1 MDQLSN
7 MVDSLF
13 HLNDV
18 IFNYYFIIGGTFL
31 SYLTYKIFHSLLSGN
46 PFMKTTYKTRGH
58 TWRSIQ
64 CNKSIP
70 YSIYCTICGK
80 LMLPV
85 VGLFCECCAISAC
98 KDCHHAIDKK
108 YKCKSVSWPVDKVFY
123 HHWVNVGVAR
133 NEITDLSEECLK
145 RYFCCWCQRTKLCHD
160 SAFNDAEPCDFQ
172 KYRKII
178 IPPPC
183 VTVEKGVVTVKP
195 LPDPDWEPLIIF
207 ANRKSGGNQ
216 SDEVLSLFRG
226 LLNPIQVVDMNAT
239 SPESVVRWLP
249 ARARA
254 LAAGGDGTVA
264 WLLQALSARPTI
276 TVPVGILPT
285 GTGND
290 LSRALGWGAG
300 CGCDLSAHAT
310 IQRVLSAST
319 QLVDRWKI
327 SIFSRGR
334 LGGLARAP
342 RVLYAHNYCSVGV
355 DAQVALDFH
364 RARAQLLYRCA
375 SRTINYRGC
384 GRAGRA
390 RLPPGEGTAVVP
402 VRLKDHQLCECNV
415 RWDEFG
421 FSRVLYAHNYCS
433 VGVDAQVALD
443 FHRATQHSCCTGI
456 RPGLSTIVGVDAQVA
471 LNFHRERAQLLYRCA
486 SRTVSYI
493 AYGLLGATRAFDDG
507 GCEGLERRLSVRLD
521 GREPLPLPPLQAL
534 VLLNIPSWGAGVD
547 LWSMGDEN
555 EVGEQSI
562 SDGKLEVVGIS
573 SSIHIARLQC
583 GLAEPYRF
591 AQASR
596 VTMELSGSIAM
607 QVDGE
612 PWMQGAARISVE
624 PAGQSLLL
632 KPASSEI

>member
-1 MDQLSN
+1 MDRLSN

-145 RYFCCWCQRTKLCHD
+145 RYFCCWCQRTKLCQD

-183 VTVEKGVVTVKP
+183 VSVEKGVVTVKP

-264 WLLQALSARPTI
+264 WLLHALSARPTI

-375 SRTINYRGC
+375 SRTIN
-384 GRAGRA
+384 
-390 RLPPGEGTAVVP
+390 
-402 VRLKDHQLCECNV
+402 
-415 RWDEFG
+415 
-421 FSRVLYAHNYCS
+421 
-433 VGVDAQVALD
+433 
-443 FHRATQHSCCTGI
+443 
-456 RPGLSTIVGVDAQVA
+456 
-471 LNFHRERAQLLYRCA
+471 
-486 SRTVSYI
+486 YI